1 MHSSTTPWTWKRSTV
16 QIISWTL
23 EIYDPKFL
31 AAHEDTEN
39 KGVRHFNALLSSTN
53 LTVVG
58 DRGFPDEISSV
69 D

>member
-1 MHSSTTPWTWKRSTV
+1 MV

-31 AAHEDTEN
+31 IAHEDTEN
-39 KGVRHFNALLSSTN
+39 KGVRHFNTLLSPTN
-53 LTVVG
+53 LTVMG
-58 DRGFPDEISSV
+58 DHRFPDEISSI